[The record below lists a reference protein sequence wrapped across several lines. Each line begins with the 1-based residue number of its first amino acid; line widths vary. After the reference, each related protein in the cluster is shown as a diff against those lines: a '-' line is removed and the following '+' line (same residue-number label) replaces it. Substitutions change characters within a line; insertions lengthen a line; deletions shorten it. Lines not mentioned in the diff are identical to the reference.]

1 MQGLSGRSKEPL
13 AADASGL
20 ALLSPSLHGQIHT
33 AREPAQATGA
43 ASLSD
48 PASCSSIGSPLES
61 CTDKSDP
68 AQLKSDHGS
77 LHGGRSSCNAAA
89 ISSHISTKIS
99 LHPRVNDLSSLQL
112 SALWKV
118 ISTFNSTTS
127 MVITNPRSK
136 GKREQKWRHGMAE
149 ATMTSDMLPTLSI
162 SRAFAD
168 NSISEFS
175 ASCTLFL
182 LPASLAVT
190 RRQPDHLRNAAL
202 GRDVWLHL

>member
-1 MQGLSGRSKEPL
+1 MQGRSKEPL
-13 AADASGL
+13 AADANGL
-20 ALLSPSLHGQIHT
+20 ALLSPSLHGQIHA
-33 AREPAQATGA
+33 AREPAAQATGA

-68 AQLKSDHGS
+68 AQLKSDPGS
-77 LHGGRSSCNAAA
+77 LYGGGSSRDPAA
-89 ISSHISTKIS
+89 ISSHISTKII

-112 SALWKV
+112 SALRKV

-136 GKREQKWRHGMAE
+136 GKREQKWRRGMAE
-149 ATMTSDMLPTLSI
+149 AAMTSDMLPMLSV

-168 NSISEFS
+168 KLIF
-175 ASCTLFL
+175 
-182 LPASLAVT
+182 
-190 RRQPDHLRNAAL
+190 
-202 GRDVWLHL
+202 